1 MGRGRQPVLLRAP
14 HLQPQPGHLGRLRV
28 FASTTD
34 GFKISEEDLKL
45 RGPGDFF
52 GRRQHGLPTLR
63 LADLSGD
70 MRLLSEAQQ
79 AARDLLS
86 ADPRLALGE
95 NRPVLERVRA
105 LFSDTPDIFN

>member
-1 MGRGRQPVLLRAP
+1 M
-14 HLQPQPGHLGRLRV
+14 
-28 FASTTD
+28 
-34 GFKISEEDLKL
+34 
-45 RGPGDFF
+45 
-52 GRRQHGLPTLR
+52 R

-86 ADPRLALGE
+86 ADPRLTLGE

-105 LFSDTPDIFN
+105 LFSDTPDILN